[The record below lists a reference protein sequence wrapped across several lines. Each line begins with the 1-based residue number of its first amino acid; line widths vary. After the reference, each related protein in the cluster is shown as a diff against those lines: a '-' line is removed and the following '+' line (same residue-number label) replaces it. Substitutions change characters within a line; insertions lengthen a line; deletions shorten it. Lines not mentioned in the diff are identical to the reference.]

1 MNKQTSEMDESEI
14 DDVPV
19 SPALKVLRR
28 SGYGSVPGLDDEEL
42 ADPEELEEQVYKE
55 QFEAILRLPVQPRK
69 GGIRPNIDESGK
81 VDFGAFATVDF
92 SRLACTEFDKARYK
106 SQKLREERR
115 DLLIMSEIISNRI
128 PGKVKYKVLKYVLM
142 GYLDLDDIANE
153 DMRALARMY
162 LKDRW
167 LQQEITRLQEVSWN
181 RRQARTAEM
190 LGDD

>member
-1 MNKQTSEMDESEI
+1 MYKQTSEMDESEI

-92 SRLACTEFDKARYK
+92 DRICPDFDKALYK
-106 SQKLREERR
+106 ADKLALELR
-115 DLLIMSEIISNRI
+115 DQLIMVSIVSSRL
-128 PGKVKYKVLKYVLM
+128 PSSAQWQVLKLVRKGL
-142 GYLDLDDIANE
+142 LEVDEIVSE
-153 DMRALARMY
+153 DMRALAVMQLRVERLIRDIQR
-162 LKDRW
+162 LK
-167 LQQEITRLQEVSWN
+167 EASWN
-181 RRQARTAEM
+181 RRKTKAGQWLEEE
-190 LGDD
+190 